1 MNEITKPFVD
11 AVAGRLIEQLRAGT
25 APWQKPWEAGEP
37 GGHLP
42 MNPTTGN
49 RYNGI
54 NAVNLMC
61 QGREDHR
68 WMTYKQAAAAGANV
82 RKGEKGTPIQYWKF
96 SDEQPMVDSDGKP
109 VLDARGK
116 QVKQSVKLERP
127 ALFTATVFNAE
138 QIDGLPPPQP
148 AKKHEWNGVE
158 RAEQILAASGADI
171 RHGESDRA
179 FYRAATDRIHMPDRS
194 QFPTA
199 DAYYAVALHELG
211 HWSGHESRLGRDL
224 SHPFGSEGYAREELR
239 AEIASMILGDEL
251 GIGHDPAHHAA
262 YVGSWIKVLQD
273 DPLEIFRAAADAE
286 RIQGFVLGLAQTQ
299 ELAQSNEQSQTQ
311 AVDQTST
318 QSEAQARAEHIE
330 DPADSTRLRTVPVA
344 VVEQASVRS
353 GLASRPGDVNAVV
366 MATNEHTSAP
376 SAESEARSLALA
388 TSAVLALAD
397 NPEEAVALAYEAGRY
412 GSAPP
417 PILTDLA
424 LRESFQRGGAD
435 VGSDHLDQERAEA
448 QNVDAFEPAPMDGTD
463 SADEVDARLV
473 ADFIAANH
481 NLLPAKIA
489 ENTLEAK
496 ESLRSI
502 MADAARMDALDTRI
516 GEILQG
522 IRRAYVDSAQ
532 AVIAETL
539 GRIDAESLSAAA
551 EMSMV
556 EVDSVDHIDGVT
568 IQMVADFIAAN
579 QACLPEKVTSN
590 ILEASPSLR
599 AVMGSGSAM
608 DAIGDRLEEILDGI
622 NPDYVRQVRDVALD
636 AIALSRLMEENVTM
650 KNQTEIGRVRV
661 PAKDVPAQAHEGM
674 AVDVSL
680 DAPSELSETEKA
692 VALAR
697 IHEEQVRRDPGS
709 TNEDVT
715 AAREAR
721 KDAELAAV
729 QGDADFQRRV
739 AEFEKGRSES
749 TQAGSSP
756 SPDVVEDAPQKAYI
770 LVPYREKEEARALGA
785 KWDRREQSWYI
796 PAGADPVPFDKWARD
811 VRQAAAEGQGERQES
826 APSHDAKGDHQQR
839 VFLAVPY
846 HERLAAKAAGA
857 LWDKAAKSW
866 FVGEGGDRSALERWN
881 PDRVR
886 TQQAPAM
893 KPREEFAEAL
903 AALGCFVSGEHPL
916 MDGKTHRITVEGE
929 KFSEHSGSG
938 FYVGHLDG
946 HPAGYIKN
954 NKTGSEMTWKSKGYA
969 LNAEQEA
976 QLRRDASA
984 RRKAREV
991 EQAAVYER
999 AAKRVG
1005 KQMAS
1010 LVPVEQPTPYMR
1022 AKGIEPQ
1029 PGVFTDKAGQRTYIP
1044 ATDATGKQWTMQ
1056 YIQEDRTKRFA
1067 KDSRKHGC
1075 FHVVGGLDA
1084 LESVPA
1090 LVVSEGYATA
1100 STLSKSLGFPVVA
1113 AFDSGNLPQVARA
1126 LHEKYPD
1133 KPVVIAGD
1141 NDRHLEATQG
1151 VNPGRAKAEQAAK
1164 LVGGIVLLPIF
1175 APGESSFPAG
1185 LAPVTPEKHREH
1197 QRTG

>member
-1 MNEITKPFVD
+1 MNEITKPFVE
-11 AVAGRLIEQLRAGT
+11 AVAERLIEQLRAGT

-96 SDEQPMVDSDGKP
+96 SDEQPMVDSDGKA

-148 AKKHEWNGVE
+148 AKKHEWSGVE

-224 SHPFGSEGYAREELR
+224 WHPFGSEGYAREELR

-299 ELAQSNEQSQTQ
+299 ELEQSNEQSQTQ

-318 QSEAQARAEHIE
+318 LSEAQARSEHIE

-344 VVEQASVRS
+344 TAEHASVRS
-353 GLASRPGDVNAVV
+353 GLASRPGDVNAVD
-366 MATNEHTSAP
+366 MATNEYTSAP

-388 TSAVLALAD
+388 TSAVQALAD

-417 PILTDLA
+417 SILTDLA
-424 LRESFQRGGAD
+424 LRESFQRGAAD
-435 VGSDHLDQERAEA
+435 VGPDRMDQERAEA
-448 QNVDAFEPAPMDGTD
+448 QYVDTFESAPMDGID
-463 SADEVDARLV
+463 SADEIDVKLV

-481 NLLPAKIA
+481 NLLPEKI
-489 ENTLEAK
+489 
-496 ESLRSI
+496 
-502 MADAARMDALDTRI
+502 
-516 GEILQG
+516 
-522 IRRAYVDSAQ
+522 
-532 AVIAETL
+532 
-539 GRIDAESLSAAA
+539 
-551 EMSMV
+551 
-556 EVDSVDHIDGVT
+556 
-568 IQMVADFIAAN
+568 
-579 QACLPEKVTSN
+579 TSN
-590 ILEASPSLR
+590 ILEASPALR

-608 DAIGDRLEEILDGI
+608 DAIGDRLGEILDGI

-636 AIALSRLMEENVTM
+636 AIALFRLMEENITM
-650 KNQTEIGRVRV
+650 KNQTGIDRVRV
-661 PAKDVPAQAHEGM
+661 PAKDAPAQGDEGL
-674 AVDVSL
+674 AADVSS
-680 DAPSELSETEKA
+680 DAPSEFSETEKA

-697 IHEEQVRRDPGS
+697 IHEEQVRRDPNS

-739 AEFEKGRSES
+739 AEFENGRSDS
-749 TQAGSSP
+749 TQAGASP
-756 SPDVVEDAPQKAYI
+756 SPGGAEDAPQKAYI
-770 LVPYREKEEARALGA
+770 QVPYREKEEAKSLGA

-796 PAGADPVPFDKWARD
+796 PAGAYPVPFDKWARD
-811 VRQAAAEGQGERQES
+811 VHQVTAEGQGERQQS
-826 APSHDAKGDHQQR
+826 APGHDGKGDHQQR

-846 HERLAAKAAGA
+846 HERIAAKAAGA

-881 PDRVR
+881 PDRVP

-903 AALGCFVSGEHPL
+903 AALGCVVSGEHPL

-976 QLRRDASA
+976 QFRRDASA

-1005 KQMAS
+1005 QQMAS

-1056 YIQEDRTKRFA
+1056 YIQEDGTKRFA

-1084 LESVPA
+1084 LERAPA

-1100 STLSKSLGFPVVA
+1100 STLSKSLGFAVVA

-1164 LVGGIVLLPIF
+1164 LVGGKVLLPIF
-1175 APGESSFPAG
+1175 APGESSFPVG
-1185 LAPVTPEKHREH
+1185 LAPVTPDKHREH
-1197 QRTG
+1197 QRTGNTLGEEQVAALGRIKQFTDFNDLATKSELGPEGIDRQVRPLVRAVIEQHQQALVERQQREMQGQVMEPLEMLPEKPKRRRTAKVS